1 MSLYAKFNDLGNLP
15 AEQVR
20 DPSKPS
26 KVIHIS
32 NTEQKRSLIRQNLL
46 CVIDLYADWCGPC
59 KYIATRYENYADNFS
74 QPGRCVLC
82 KEDVGKKID
91 PVGSHPDVRGVP
103 TFLFYINGEV
113 QNELTIV
120 GADIDKVEQTI
131 RQILNV

>member
-1 MSLYAKFNDLGNLP
+1 MSLYSKFNDLGKLP
-15 AEQVR
+15 ADQVR

-32 NTEQKRSLIRQNLL
+32 NVEHKRSLVRQNLL

-59 KYIATRYENYADNFS
+59 KQIASQYENYADQFS

-82 KEDVGKKID
+82 KEDVDDMIAS
-91 PVGSHPDVRGVP
+91 VGSHSHVRGVP

-120 GADIDKVEQTI
+120 GADIKKVEQTI